1 MLIVGIFTS
10 QSKIKVMNKT
20 QLIEM
25 LEGPAS
31 AEFTFMPV
39 SKVIELLN
47 QLEETSSVP
56 SLSDEDIKDLASA
69 ISESLNDQGMDLI
82 SDYDLSMS
90 YREVELDSVDLD
102 SSRIEREVESA
113 LKDFF
118 TTKAE
123 ESLTM

>member
-1 MLIVGIFTS
+1 MTKQELIA
-10 QSKIKVMNKT
+10 Q
-20 QLIEM
+20 
-25 LEGPAS
+25 LEGPATV
-31 AEFTFMPV
+31 EFTFMPV

-56 SLSDEDIKDLASA
+56 SLSDEDISDLASA

-90 YREVELDSVDLD
+90 YKEVELDSVDLD
-102 SSRIEREVESA
+102 SSRIEREVTSA

-118 TTKAE
+118 ITKAE

>member
-1 MLIVGIFTS
+1 MTKQELIA
-10 QSKIKVMNKT
+10 Q
-20 QLIEM
+20 
-25 LEGPAS
+25 LEGPATV
-31 AEFTFMPV
+31 EFTFMPV